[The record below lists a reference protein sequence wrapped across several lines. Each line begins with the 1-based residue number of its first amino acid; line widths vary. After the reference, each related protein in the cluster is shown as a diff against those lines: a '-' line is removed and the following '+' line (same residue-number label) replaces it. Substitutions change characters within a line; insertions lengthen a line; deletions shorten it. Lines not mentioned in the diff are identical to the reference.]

1 MDVQFLTKPMQA
13 NVHIFSWA
21 QDTAMFIMRH
31 RVSQTWW
38 HIGHKKLTQQLW
50 CSVWVNLFT
59 ILPDIHGKLS
69 LHLFK
74 HLSVLTWMRV
84 ENSGKLTMS
93 KNTKWKINMIKIP
106 VHHTYVWEWQT
117 CFQVFQEARRTT
129 VSSFCRTNRVP
140 SYVHTANSAAKSN
153 NNQQQKVQCKTRFC
167 IKPPRIRP
175 YVNWTCV
182 CLHSKQK
189 DGHLSL
195 HKHSTYSFLYLYTKV
210 KVFFWILKTEHWFV
224 SFSDV
229 LTIQQWN

>member
-1 MDVQFLTKPMQA
+1 M
-13 NVHIFSWA
+13 
-21 QDTAMFIMRH
+21 
-31 RVSQTWW
+31 
-38 HIGHKKLTQQLW
+38 
-50 CSVWVNLFT
+50 NLFT
-59 ILPDIHGKLS
+59 ILPYILS
-69 LHLFK
+69 
-74 HLSVLTWMRV
+74 WPEYGWRIV
-84 ENSGKLTMS
+84 ENLTMS
-93 KNTKWKINMIKIP
+93 KNTKWKINMSKIP
-106 VHHTYVWEWQT
+106 VQHTYVWVSQT

-140 SYVHTANSAAKSN
+140 PYVHTANSAAKSN
-153 NNQQQKVQCKTRFC
+153 NNQQKVQCKTRFC

-195 HKHSTYSFLYLYTKV
+195 YKHSTYSFLYLYTKV